1 MQMQNTDLYEDK
13 NKNESRQQNNNEYR
27 SSPPVVYLQLE
38 DKVQITAGGV
48 KVKDVARLYT
58 HTLRLKEEIKEITI
72 YEFEKKETRQIISML
87 WITKIIREKVPEC
100 FIVPMGETDCVVERL
115 NPKMKD
121 GKGRGW
127 QNLKILLISITC
139 MFGGAFSVMS
149 FHNDIAIT
157 DMFKNLY
164 EFVTGEASNGCT
176 ILELSYSIGLLVGI
190 LVFYNH
196 VGKRRITADPTPVE
210 VSMRTYE
217 MDMNEAMVKSWEREG
232 KKIDVD

>member
-1 MQMQNTDLYEDK
+1 MHNMQVN
-13 NKNESRQQNNNEYR
+13 
-27 SSPPVVYLQLE
+27 PPKVVYMQLQ
-38 DKVQITAGGV
+38 DKVQLIRRDV

-58 HTLRLKEEIKEITI
+58 DAPQLKERIKEITV
-72 YEFEKKETRQIISML
+72 YEFEKKEKRQVISML
-87 WITKIIREKVPEC
+87 WVTQMIREEVPEC
-100 FIVPMGETDCVVERL
+100 LILSVGETDCVVEQL
-115 NPKMKD
+115 SPKMKD

-127 QNLKILLISITC
+127 QNMKILLISITC
-139 MFGGAFSVMS
+139 MFGGAFSVMA

-164 EFVTGEASNGCT
+164 QFVTGEISNGCT
-176 ILELSYSIGLLVGI
+176 ILEISYSMGLLVGI

-196 VGKRRITADPTPVE
+196 IGKRRITADPTPVE

-217 MDMNEAMVKSWEREG
+217 MDMNEAMVKAWEREG